1 MSNETSRFSL
11 LNDFYQQYLADQDA
25 AALLKKI
32 DAHYLPGTLERL
44 ASHGQRSTRRAAVL
58 ALGLV
63 GDFRSNP
70 VMGRALLDLDRGV
83 RTLAENA
90 IRALWCRAGS
100 QTHRRH
106 LSLIIRLNSKDR
118 YEDAIRRATQLI
130 DLAGELAEV
139 WNQRAIAYFNIG
151 RFADSIRD
159 CQQTLELNPFHFGA
173 ATGMGQCYLQLGDRT
188 SALAS
193 FRLALKLN
201 PNLEGVRAHVVYLQ
215 RSLKGQE

>member
-1 MSNETSRFSL
+1 MSDETSRVSL
-11 LNDFYQQYLADQDA
+11 LNDFYQQYLTDQDA
-25 AALLKKI
+25 SALLKKI

-44 ASHGQRSTRRAAVL
+44 STHGQRSTRRAAVL

-70 VMGRALLDLDRGV
+70 VMGRALLDPDRGV

-90 IRALWCRAGS
+90 IRALWCRTGS
-100 QTHRRH
+100 QAQRRH
-106 LSLIIRLNSKDR
+106 LSLVFRLNSKNR
-118 YEDAIRRATQLI
+118 YEDAVRRATQLI
-130 DLAGELAEV
+130 DLAGELAEA
-139 WNQRAIAYFNIG
+139 WNQRAIAYFNSG

-159 CQQTLELNPFHFGA
+159 CQRTLELNPYHFGA
-173 ATGMGQCYLQLGDRT
+173 ATGMGQCYLQIGDRA